1 MNFEPEVSLINNSEQ
16 DDEFGATLKEKE
28 QIFELPAENNIQ
40 KSVIRKLVISAI
52 LATIFII
59 LEIVGGLIANSLA
72 ILSDAAHMFTDVF
85 GFVISIVSIFISQKK
100 SSSVYTF
107 GYHRAEVLGALTSIF
122 LIFVMA
128 LLLYYEATTR
138 IINKV
143 YVKEPLAML
152 ITAAVGLVF
161 NLILAKIL
169 HTPTPG
175 LAHHCHH
182 NHSEG
187 QHDHSKKH
195 VHSETHSH
203 GETCKHDHSNH
214 NHQHA

>member
-1 MNFEPEVSLINNSEQ
+1 
-16 DDEFGATLKEKE
+16 
-28 QIFELPAENNIQ
+28 
-40 KSVIRKLVISAI
+40 
-52 LATIFII
+52 
-59 LEIVGGLIANSLA
+59 
-72 ILSDAAHMFTDVF
+72 MFTDVF
-85 GFVISIVSIFISQKK
+85 GFLISIVSIFISQKK

-175 LAHHCHH
+175 LAHQHCNNHH
-182 NHSEG
+182 STGENKHF
-187 QHDHSKKH
+187 SKQ
-195 VHSETHSH
+195 VHSETHTH
-203 GETCKHDHSNH
+203 GKTCEHNDTNH
-214 NHQHA
+214 KHQHLQQEDILG